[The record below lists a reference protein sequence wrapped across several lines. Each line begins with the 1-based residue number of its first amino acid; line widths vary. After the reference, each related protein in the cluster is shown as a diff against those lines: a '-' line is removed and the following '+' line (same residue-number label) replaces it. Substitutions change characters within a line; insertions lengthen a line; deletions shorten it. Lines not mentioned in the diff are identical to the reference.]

1 LNYFSKIKKEVNPKA
16 TKSKMSYASILKA
29 LDVLVEYPDL
39 QEYIKD
45 FNGSGGFMFTR
56 ENDQRRINCA
66 ARLEELLDADGNHSG
81 GSWGSL
87 MRSIQAVL
95 TGRAT
100 REQVLEKMAEEEEH
114 MNRMRAKNAELRK
127 ARFHAEVA
135 QYVAAEA
142 EAEEAPDVIGGD
154 AVKIDCQFINIIKE
168 FE

>member
-1 LNYFSKIKKEVNPKA
+1 
-16 TKSKMSYASILKA
+16 MSYASILKA